1 MSPTPKRQPMIRCPH
16 CGAPNDPARGST
28 RCFSCNMPLSKARE
42 LTSTADAEPAPRAE
56 VIAVPFLDGHIPCVE
71 VDGEPMVIL
80 KPIAEDVM
88 GLSWPR
94 QYAKISADQ
103 TACVAFRA
111 IQVPGDDQTR
121 KHMVVSLDTFAVWL
135 ARLQPSRI
143 KAEARDTVIAYQR
156 EAGRVLR
163 DHFFGTRINEGDE
176 LALLE
181 DTTSKL
187 ARAIEIAKAERA
199 RADVA
204 EAEIEHMLPAV
215 EAYEQVVD
223 ARGLIPMAV
232 FAQQS
237 QIVRPNGRLL
247 GQNSA
252 IEALHEIGVLKCAPG
267 TEAHN
272 TPYQQHAHRIQTR
285 TERRGPV
292 TVNVPYVV
300 PGQAQYLAARINDHL
315 HPGRERLPRPRFGQ
329 LRAIERGA

>member
-1 MSPTPKRQPMIRCPH
+1 M
-16 CGAPNDPARGST
+16 NDPARGS
-28 RCFSCNMPLSKARE
+28 RNCFSCNLPLSTVRE
-42 LTSTADAEPAPRAE
+42 IAPAPDAEPVPRAE
-56 VIAVPFLDGHIPCVE
+56 VIAVPFLGGHIPCVE
-71 VDGEPMVIL
+71 IDGEPMVIL

-94 QYAKISADQ
+94 QYAKFAADR

-111 IQVPGDDQTR
+111 IQVPGDDQSR
-121 KHMVVSLDTFAVWL
+121 KHMVVSLETFTVWL

-143 KAEARDTVIAYQR
+143 KAEARETVITYQR

-163 DHFFGTRINEGDE
+163 DHFFGTRIKEGDE

-181 DTTSKL
+181 DATSKL
-187 ARAIEIAKAERA
+187 ARAIEIAKSERA

-204 EAEIEHMLPAV
+204 EAEVEHMTPMV

-237 QIVRPNGRLL
+237 QIIRPNGKPL
-247 GQNSA
+247 GQNTA
-252 IEALHEIGVLKCAPG
+252 TEILREIGVLKDAPG
-267 TEAHN
+267 AEAHN

-285 TERRGPV
+285 TERRGPM

-300 PGQAQYLAARINDHL
+300 PAHAQYLAARIGEHL
-315 HPGRERLPRPRFGQ
+315 YPGRERLPRPRLGR
-329 LRAIERGA
+329 LRAIEGSA